1 MISDVSTPSFFSQ
14 TLPPVL
20 EGSLEKPETVEEGFV
35 FIQDMEDAV
44 EENMDSGFY
53 LVDLDEANEMML
65 DLQASHL
72 AKRWGV
78 SRRAIDGYLG

>member
-1 MISDVSTPSFFSQ
+1 
-14 TLPPVL
+14 
-20 EGSLEKPETVEEGFV
+20 
-35 FIQDMEDAV
+35 MEDAV

-72 AKRWGV
+72 AKRWGCQGGV
-78 SRRAIDGYLG
+78 SMDTWGWLTNLRVAGHNGSQVHCSVEKRGKKILHKLF